1 MEQIL
6 TDFLFKQLPV
16 IVVLG
21 LLCYFMYKYFTKVI
35 NDMQTAFTKDIER
48 KDQTISKKDEEIKDL
63 HKTIITMTI
72 TNNELTSK
80 NNEVI
85 GKLRE
90 LIEKM
95 LSAK

>member
-21 LLCYFMYKYFTKVI
+21 CLCYFMYKYFTKVI
-35 NDMQTAFTKDIER
+35 SDMQVAFSKTIEEKDKMI
-48 KDQTISKKDEEIKDL
+48 KDKDDEIKSL
-63 HKTIITMTI
+63 HRSVIEMTI
-72 TNNELTSK
+72 RNNELTSR

-85 GKLRE
+85 GRLRD
-90 LIEKM
+90 LIEKIVT
-95 LSAK
+95 SK

>member
-21 LLCYFMYKYFTKVI
+21 CLCYFMYKYFTKVI
-35 NDMQTAFTKDIER
+35 SDMQTAFTTTVEAKDKLIRE
-48 KDQTISKKDEEIKDL
+48 KDDEIKAL
-63 HKTIITMTI
+63 HRSVIEMSIK
-72 TNNELTSK
+72 NNELTSK

-85 GKLRE
+85 GRLRD
-90 LIEKM
+90 LIEKIVT
-95 LSAK
+95 SK